1 MVDTATGGGGG
12 GGDDEAEAVGD
23 NRGGREGGVEEGVRS
38 EERVG
43 CRGSMGGGVA

>member
-12 GGDDEAEAVGD
+12 GGDDKPEAVGD
-23 NRGGREGGVEEGVRS
+23 NGGGRAGGVEEGLRS

-43 CRGSMGGGVA
+43 CRGSIGGGVA